1 MSSNLNRYDKKYT
14 SNFIFELMI
23 ILLTYPVLSIKYI
36 SNKKETGG
44 VINDNVFFVL
54 FQEAYSRMNLCILSS
69 CRRRQLNINN
79 VVHLAFFNLI
89 NLLISRR
96 PPSCSR

>member
-1 MSSNLNRYDKKYT
+1 MSSNLNMIKSIQAT
-14 SNFIFELMI
+14 LFFELMI

-69 CRRRQLNINN
+69 
-79 VVHLAFFNLI
+79 
-89 NLLISRR
+89 
-96 PPSCSR
+96 

>member
-1 MSSNLNRYDKKYT
+1 MIVPEKFLFSIFYKMKRFITNSKIKLLVLIYEFQSQYDKKYT

-44 VINDNVFFVL
+44 VINDNVFFVV

-69 CRRRQLNINN
+69 
-79 VVHLAFFNLI
+79 
-89 NLLISRR
+89 
-96 PPSCSR
+96 